1 LITLA
6 DSLISTT
13 SRPLKL
19 RMRPDLV
26 ARRHKYHGQT
36 FWVVKE
42 PVGLNYFRFHEE
54 EYEILCMLDG
64 HTSLDQIKEDFE
76 RQFTPQKITF
86 QDLLQFVGMLHRS
99 GLVISESPGQG
110 QQLVK
115 RRNDRKQRELLGKL
129 SNVFALRFRG
139 VDPERFLNWLYK
151 YTWWLFTPPAITV
164 ALMFGLSALLLVFIQ
179 FDVFRHRLPAFH
191 EFFSF
196 RNWIFLGITMAVVK
210 ILHEFG
216 HGLSCKHFGGECHE
230 LGAMLLVFTPA
241 LYCNVS
247 DSWMLP
253 NKYQRAFIGAAG
265 MYVELILASI
275 ATYVW
280 WFSEP
285 GLVNHIALSVMF
297 ICSVSTV
304 MFNGNPLLR
313 FDGYYITM
321 DLLEIPNLQQ
331 KSSEILKRFWMQ
343 YCLGVE
349 QPENP
354 FLPQRNQELFALY
367 TIAAVCYR
375 WFVTFS
381 ILYFLNKVFE
391 PYGLKPLGQLIAM
404 AGLVGLVLQ
413 PAWQLYKFVY
423 TPGRMSK
430 VKSKNVT
437 ITIAV
442 IATLLAAFL
451 FVPAP
456 FAVKCA
462 FEVQPH
468 EAAGVYVSAPG
479 TLAEVH
485 VKPYQEVKAG
495 DVIAV
500 LENRTLKREYEDL
513 LARRDET
520 RDKLLQLQLGQ
531 VHDASLGAQIPAT
544 QELLQ
549 SAEEQLRNKEEELG
563 RLTITAPRDGFVLE
577 PPPKSD
583 KGADSEG
590 RLKSWTGTPFEPR
603 NLGAMLQPP
612 DLFCFIGRPEDLDAA
627 LVLNQADMDLV
638 SEGQE
643 VRILLDAYT
652 GKAYSSKVD
661 ELARSEMK
669 FISPTLAVQ
678 SGGRQDTRTDA
689 SGMHRPLNT
698 SYAARA
704 RLENCPETMQIG
716 LQGQARIYTG
726 WQPLAMRAWRFL
738 SRTFHFD
745 L

>member
-1 LITLA
+1 
-6 DSLISTT
+6 
-13 SRPLKL
+13 
-19 RMRPDLV
+19 MRPDLV

-76 RQFTPQKITF
+76 RRFTPQKITF

-164 ALMFGLSALLLVFIQ
+164 ALLFGLSALLLVFIQ

-437 ITIAV
+437 ITVAV
-442 IATLLAAFL
+442 IAALLAAFL

-479 TLAEVH
+479 TLAAVL

-549 SAEEQLRNKEEELG
+549 SAEEQLRNKEEELN

-603 NLGAMLQPP
+603 NLGSMLQPP

-627 LVLNQADMDLV
+627 LILNQADMDLV
-638 SEGQE
+638 DEGQE

-652 GKAYSSKVD
+652 GKAYSSKID
-661 ELARSEMK
+661 ELARTEMK

-738 SRTFHFD
+738 SRTFHFE